1 MASDTGENKVV
12 IFSVGREEYAV
23 PISAVKEVVP
33 WTKPTPVPEAPPMV
47 EGVVDLRGD
56 IFPVI
61 DLGKR
66 FGSGRTHEPADSR
79 IMVIDVEGRQVG
91 FVVDEVTEVHTYTA
105 DQVKPPSPLLR
116 RGHADPMVSGIL
128 KVGENRLVVLVEVA
142 KILTEELL
150 SF

>member
-1 MASDTGENKVV
+1 MAAEIAENKAV
-12 IFSVGREEYAV
+12 IFSVGQEEYAV
-23 PISAVKEVVP
+23 PISSVKEVVP
-33 WTKPTPVPEAPPMV
+33 WTKPRPVPEAQSIV

-66 FGSGRTHEPADSR
+66 FGTGRSREPADSR

-91 FVVDEVTEVHTYTA
+91 FVVDEVTEVCTYTS

-116 RGHADPMVSGIL
+116 RGHSDPMVSGIL

-142 KILTEELL
+142 KVLTEELHG
-150 SF
+150 F